1 MKSNMKI
8 DMIKN
13 ERDTI
18 MEAGA
23 ISGLNVI
30 RKSSVHTKVKVCM
43 QYKGTFIYPR
53 MKMSKLKAYSNLM

>member
-1 MKSNMKI
+1 
-8 DMIKN
+8 
-13 ERDTI
+13 
-18 MEAGA
+18 METGA